1 MDRGTEMGVWHI
13 MPDHELGGG
22 GVMIARLLQAFDEIG
37 EAGRHEALLPANA
50 DARMREVFAGL
61 PHTIGA
67 FPGRGSP
74 VTMAADI
81 LRHAKPGDVAHAHGS
96 RAAMAASLA
105 KLVRPKLKV
114 IYTVHGFHGLAQPG
128 PMGVRKRI
136 EHLLARRV
144 DGAAFVSHA
153 DQALAA
159 RHGLRHR
166 GPAEVIENGMRVPAP
181 APEAERDIDVLFV
194 GRLVYQKWPQAFVET
209 VAALPPVAGRAPKV
223 VMIGAGDMAQEVD
236 ALAKAAG
243 LEAFTRHDGLASPET
258 LAMMGRAKVLA
269 MTSRWEGL
277 PTVAIEA
284 AMAGALVMGYD
295 IPPLRGVV
303 EPDGDALLTA
313 SDPAALAAR
322 IGEILADDP
331 ARAALAGPLQTRV
344 LDRFAPER
352 MARRYRALYDAAA

>member
-1 MDRGTEMGVWHI
+1 MGVLHI

-22 GVMIARLLQAFDEIG
+22 GVMIARLLQAFAEIG
-37 EAGRHEALLPANA
+37 ETEGHQALLPANA

-61 PHTIGA
+61 PHRIGA

-74 VTMAADI
+74 AAMAADI

-105 KLVRPKLKV
+105 KLARPRLKV
-114 IYTVHGFHGLAQPG
+114 VYTVHGFHGLAQPG
-128 PMGVRKRI
+128 PLGMRRKI

-144 DGAAFVSHA
+144 DGTAFVSHE
-153 DQALAA
+153 DQALAKA
-159 RHGLRHR
+159 HGLRHR

-181 APEAERDIDVLFV
+181 APDAPRDVDVLFV

-209 VAALPPVAGRAPKV
+209 VAALPRIGGQAPRVA
-223 VMIGAGDMAQEVD
+223 MIGAGEMAAEVD
-236 ALAKAAG
+236 AMAARLG
-243 LEAFTRHDGLASPET
+243 LENFTRHDGLPSPET
-258 LAMMGRAKVLA
+258 LAMMGRAKALA

-284 AMAGALVMGYD
+284 AMAGALVMGFD
-295 IPPLRGVV
+295 IPPLRGVL
-303 EPDGDALLTA
+303 EPDADALLTEA
-313 SDPAALAAR
+313 EPGALAQR
-322 IGEILADDP
+322 IGVMLTDE
-331 ARAALAGPLQTRV
+331 ARRVALAGPLQTRT
-344 LDRFAPER
+344 LERFAPER